1 MPKLNLL
8 GIQTE
13 LVEVDQ
19 NNPYM
24 IEASRVMKRAMKSR
38 KVIPKEDG
46 TWLVT
51 RFLTK
56 KSDKIFQ
63 NQDDAVKYAEKLA
76 SRYEASVFIYD
87 KDREIID
94 RKDFW

>member
-1 MPKLNLL
+1 MPKLNQNN
-8 GIQTE
+8 IDPDII
-13 LVEVDQ
+13 EVDQ
-19 NNPYM
+19 NNPYVK
-24 IEASRVMKRAMKSR
+24 EYVAAMQRGTNSR

-63 NQDDAVKYAEKLA
+63 NQADAVKYAEKLA
-76 SRYEASVFIYD
+76 SKYEASVFIYD
-87 KDREIID
+87 KDKEIVD